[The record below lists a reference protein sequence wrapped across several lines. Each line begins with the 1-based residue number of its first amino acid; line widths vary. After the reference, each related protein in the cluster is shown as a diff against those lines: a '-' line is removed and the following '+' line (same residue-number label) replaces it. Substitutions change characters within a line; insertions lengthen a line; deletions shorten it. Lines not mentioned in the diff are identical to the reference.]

1 MNNKKILKELNI
13 ENLPNKKQVEI
24 IDRLENIIMTK
35 VLSRIIKSLSD
46 ESRKEYMSLLKE
58 EEFQKT
64 KSFLKKENVNFDE
77 VIKQTAKEV
86 IEEFKR

>member
-13 ENLPNKKQVEI
+13 ENLPNEKQVEI